1 MKAIL
6 INPEDQT
13 IKEIDIKKGINAMYK
28 ALDCD
33 CFAAPVTY
41 DNGDTMY
48 CDDEGLFKPQTGGFL
63 MPKWDSMIV
72 GKVLVI
78 GCDLGTGESKDVET
92 PIGFFNKHIIWQDKE
107 QVEKYQSRFI

>member
-28 ALDCD
+28 AIDCD
-33 CFAAPVTY
+33 GFAAPVTY

-48 CDDEGLFKPQTGGFL
+48 CDDEGLFKHGRPNP
-63 MPKWDSMIV
+63 MECRPR
-72 GKVLVI
+72 VI
-78 GCDLGTGESKDVET
+78 EGYTRET
-92 PIGFFNKHIIWQDKE
+92 ATC
-107 QVEKYQSRFI
+107 R